1 MIPPIGPDVKPPVL
15 GCLRPSGNHKQ
26 DAADLR
32 QQRQEDQAQHRKVIP
47 RCS

>member
-1 MIPPIGPDVKPPVL
+1 MIPPIRPEVKPLGL